1 MSVRRGGSACSIK
14 PRLLFAMTVLVMLAC
29 DSGDGSTNP
38 PGIPVRLTVSPS
50 ALQVVVGDSS
60 TFTAQA
66 YDARNRPT
74 SMVVEWTSANPAVAT
89 VGEHSGVVVA
99 VAPGSTTIEA
109 AAGTITATAIVS
121 VRLPGPATNIVVV
134 TPSTLAFGVS
144 EKRRMI
150 ALATDV
156 AGRPMSVAFTWSSA
170 NPAIATVG
178 TTDGIVTGI
187 ASGGTLITVTTG
199 TLAATAHVIVVGGAI
214 AMTRWT
220 IDVTSGTRVI
230 GVDALVYPG
239 ADGTPRALPLPGTFL
254 AIAAPSWSM
263 NGMQLAL
270 EGVSSPIVENDDH
283 YIVYQS
289 DIIVLDPG
297 ASTWRVLTTGGRSQ
311 MPSWSPDGSR
321 LAYVGGS
328 DSGSHIYTISSS
340 GGSPTRLA
348 STSGVHSA
356 PQWSPDGL
364 RLTFA
369 VNGDV
374 HVVNVDGT
382 GLINVTRSPAYDFDP
397 SWSPDGARLVFASAP
412 VGAGTA
418 EVFSVA
424 LADPDR
430 PIRLTDRIYGGSTG
444 SPKWSPDGGQIA
456 FTLGQ
461 TGTGGRSGIYVMNS
475 DGSFPAQLVKAPPG
489 SWANVSSWTR

>member
-1 MSVRRGGSACSIK
+1 MSISRGCSACSMK
-14 PRLLFAMTVLVMLAC
+14 SRLLLAMTSVVLMAC
-29 DSGDGSTNP
+29 DSGTTDP
-38 PGIPVRLTVSPS
+38 PGSPVRLTLSPS

-66 YDARNRPT
+66 YDARNQPT

-89 VGEHSGVVVA
+89 IGEHSGVVVA
-99 VAPGSTTIEA
+99 IAPGSTTIEA
-109 AAGTITATAIVS
+109 GAGAIRATAIIS

-156 AGRPMSVAFTWSSA
+156 AGRPMSVAFTWTSA

-187 ASGGTLITVTTG
+187 ASGGTLITVTAG
-199 TLAATAHVIVVGGAI
+199 TLAATAHVIVVGGTL

-220 IDVTSGTRVI
+220 SGFTSGTRTL

-239 ADGTPRALPLPGTFL
+239 ADGTPRALPLPGPFL
-254 AIAAPSWSM
+254 AIAAPAWSM

-270 EGVSSPIVENDDH
+270 EGLSSPIIENDEH

-289 DIIVLDPG
+289 DIIVLDSD
-297 ASTWRVLTTGGRSQ
+297 ASAWRVLTTGGRSQ

-340 GGSPTRLA
+340 GGSPTQLA
-348 STSGVHSA
+348 SSSGVHSA

-369 VNGDV
+369 LNGDV
-374 HVVNVDGT
+374 HVINVDGT

-397 SWSPDGARLVFASAP
+397 GWSPDGARLVFASAP
-412 VGAGTA
+412 VGGGAA
-418 EVFSVA
+418 DLFSVA
-424 LADPDR
+424 LTDPDR
-430 PIRLTDRIYGGSTG
+430 PIRLTDRIYAGSTG
-444 SPKWSPDGGQIA
+444 SPKWSPDGGQIV
-456 FTLGQ
+456 FTLM
-461 TGTGGRSGIYVMNS
+461 TSETADRSGIYVMNA
-475 DGSFPAQLVKAPPG
+475 DGSFPAQLVKALP
-489 SWANVSSWTR
+489 SSYATVSSWTR